1 MQARYGWTDKQIAEI
16 PFSGYLKKLKIAAE
30 KYNERRA
37 EESASAF
44 SLATMAYYFAGPKMS
59 FQKYLNMLG
68 LTEIEPPKS
77 KDETQKEEQN
87 NIEKSKN
94 IIRNIDFGK
103 GKRGE

>member
-1 MQARYGWTDKQIAEI
+1 LQARYGWTDKQIAEI
-16 PFSGYLKKLKIAAE
+16 PFSRYLKKLKIAAE
-30 KYNERRA
+30 KYNQRRA

-44 SLATMAYYFAGPKMS
+44 SLATMAYYFTGPEMS
-59 FQKYLNMLG
+59 FKKYLNMLG
-68 LTEIEPPKS
+68 LTEIEQPKS
-77 KDETQKEEQN
+77 EDKTKKEEQN